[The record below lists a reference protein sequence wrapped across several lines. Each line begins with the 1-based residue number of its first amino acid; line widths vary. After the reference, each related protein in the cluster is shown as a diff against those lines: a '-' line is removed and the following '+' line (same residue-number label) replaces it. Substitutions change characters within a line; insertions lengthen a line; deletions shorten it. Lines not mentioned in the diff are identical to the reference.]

1 MVLGVAILK
10 VIVLHVDDRKMGKTL
25 AYIISCSPLRSPD
38 KLANEPNT
46 RIIASFY
53 CVCMCV
59 CVCVHTPMDL
69 AHQAPLSLGFSWQEY
84 WSEWPFLPPGDLP
97 NLGIELK
104 SPESLSLASE
114 FFTTEPP
121 GKPRVF
127 IDVVKLGLLEWAIL
141 WFECCP
147 YEFGHRE

>member
-10 VIVLHVDDRKMGKTL
+10 VIVLHVDERQLGKTL
-25 AYIISCSPLRSPD
+25 VYIISRSPLLSPD
-38 KLANEPNT
+38 KLANEPKT

-53 CVCMCV
+53 CVCV
-59 CVCVHTPMDL
+59 CTPPWTV
-69 AHQAPLSLGFSWQEY
+69 AHQAPLSRGFSWQEY

-121 GKPRVF
+121 RKPRVF
-127 IDVVKLGLLEWAIL
+127 RDVVKLGLLE
-141 WFECCP
+141 
-147 YEFGHRE
+147 